1 MTAKNEAVRLFLA
14 ATALI
19 LTAMLTNPL
28 AEETTS
34 AAPTANVKKVA
45 PTKQSAKQSTKKIR
59 ETSRKI
65 NRYVVVSNRQHR

>member
-34 AAPTANVKKVA
+34 AAPTANAKKVA
-45 PTKQSAKQSTKKIR
+45 PMKQSTKKIR